1 MQTFA
6 LQCLINKPTCH
17 QSKIATCI
25 NLTLRN
31 NNNLFKLSN
40 NFETGLSD
48 HHMLISII
56 MKSRNCEG
64 SAKEKIYRSC
74 KNFEIGAS

>member
-1 MQTFA
+1 M
-6 LQCLINKPTCH
+6 
-17 QSKIATCI
+17 
-25 NLTLRN
+25 
-31 NNNLFKLSN
+31 SN